1 MNLKVCNGE
10 GKSKQ
15 NPESPWHLHM
25 KKNTSKPPHFA
36 LFWNLTTPD
45 LEQSSSRAFNALK
58 LLLNN
63 VYTTGKSQL

>member
-1 MNLKVCNGE
+1 MIPNKPAT
-10 GKSKQ
+10 SKIK
-15 NPESPWHLHM
+15 

-45 LEQSSSRAFNALK
+45 MEQSSSRAFNALK